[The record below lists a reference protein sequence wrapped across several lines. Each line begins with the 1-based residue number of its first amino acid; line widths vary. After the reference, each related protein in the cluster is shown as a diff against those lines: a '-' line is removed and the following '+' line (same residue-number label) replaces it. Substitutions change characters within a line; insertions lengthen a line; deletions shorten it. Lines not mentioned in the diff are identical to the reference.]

1 MTFRTKIG
9 IGLAALGRP
18 EYINIRKNEPTDKS
32 EKAFREN
39 AFKVLDFAYE
49 KGIRYFDTAP
59 SYGKG
64 ERFLMDWNNDR
75 KHPDLIL
82 GTKWG
87 YTYVANWELGY
98 KGKHEIK
105 EHSLN
110 KLLEQWGISQLL
122 LPNLKIYQIHSA
134 TLESGVLKNEN
145 VLNQLH
151 QIKKQTGIKIGI
163 STSGDNQNEIIIEA
177 LAIKIENE
185 YLFDSFQ
192 ITYNIFEQSTFE
204 VLNTLKLKDKNII
217 IKEALANGRV
227 FNKSNKSSHFSDLV
241 QFSEKYEP
249 GISTVN
255 LFLKKLAKK
264 YAVGIDAI
272 ALRFVIDSVEPNY
285 VLSGAANRDELIEN
299 LKAFDFKLNS
309 AEIKELKL
317 LYTTPQEYW
326 EERSNLTWD

>member
-1 MTFRTKIG
+1 LINKTKIG

-18 EYINIRKNEPTDKS
+18 EYINIRKNKDIDKS

-64 ERFLMDWNNDR
+64 ERFLMDWKNER
-75 KHPDLIL
+75 KHLDLVL

-87 YTYVANWELGY
+87 YTYVADWELGY

-105 EHSLN
+105 EHSLD
-110 KLLEQWGISQLL
+110 KLLEQWKVSQQLL
-122 LPNLKIYQIHSA
+122 PELKIYQIHSA
-134 TLESGVLKNEN
+134 TLDSGVLKNEG

-151 QIKKQTGIKIGI
+151 QIKKQTGLQIGL

-177 LAIKIENE
+177 LNVKVENE

-192 ITYNIFEQSTFE
+192 ISYNIFEQSTFE
-204 VLNTLKLKDKNII
+204 VLNTLKLKGKNII

-227 FNKSNKSSHFSDLV
+227 FSKKNKNTYFSDLIKY
-241 QFSEKYEP
+241 SDKYEP
-249 GISTVN
+249 GVTKVY
-255 LFLKKLAKK
+255 LFLEKLAKK

-285 VLSGAANRDELIEN
+285 VLSGASNTDELKDN
-299 LKAFDFKLNS
+299 LKALNFKLTKS
-309 AEIKELKL
+309 EINTLKL
-317 LYTTPQEYW
+317 LNTPSKEYW